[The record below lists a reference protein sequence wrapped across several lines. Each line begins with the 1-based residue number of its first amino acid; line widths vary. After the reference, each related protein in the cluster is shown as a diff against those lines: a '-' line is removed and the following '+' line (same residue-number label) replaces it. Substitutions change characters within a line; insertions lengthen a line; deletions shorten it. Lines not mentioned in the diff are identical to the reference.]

1 MTTMRDMMTDETQKL
16 RDAIE
21 DVVLDEDDPEI
32 GAIQQIYGID
42 RYAAEERVYGQLQIE
57 AYEKIVD
64 EYESKYKSKN
74 GEDVYD
80 REIVDH
86 VDWQEVEANHSSLSQ
101 RDSKD
106 TQEHVHVLGDPEED
120 IGKRTKPPFDY
131 INPQRL
137 SDLMT
142 LGFSDVQIAQTLSV
156 SPESV
161 ERARSLYSSG
171 VSSKPRYL

>member
-1 MTTMRDMMTDETQKL
+1 MVDMTD
-16 RDAIE
+16 
-21 DVVLDEDDPEI
+21 VVPDEDEGIGGEI
-32 GAIQQIYGID
+32 GAIQQAYGVD
-42 RYAAEERVYGQLQIE
+42 YFTA
-57 AYEKIVD
+57 EKIVETNN
-64 EYESKYKSKN
+64 EYPDDESKYKSK
-74 GEDVYD
+74 GDDVYD

-131 INPQRL
+131 VNPQRL
-137 SDLMT
+137 SDLVT

-161 ERARSLYSSG
+161 ERARSLY
-171 VSSKPRYL
+171 L

>member
-42 RYAAEERVYGQLQIE
+42 CYAAEERVYGQLQIE
-57 AYEKIVD
+57 AYEKIVN
-64 EYESKYKSKN
+64 EYESKYKSK

-120 IGKRTKPPFDY
+120 IGERTKPPFDY
-131 INPQRL
+131 IDPQRL
-137 SDLMT
+137 SDLVT

>member
-1 MTTMRDMMTDETQKL
+1 MVDMTD
-16 RDAIE
+16 
-21 DVVLDEDDPEI
+21 VVPDEDDPEI

-42 RYAAEERVYGQLQIE
+42 CYAAEERVYGQLQIE

-86 VDWQEVEANHSSLSQ
+86 VDWQEVEANHSRCSFTSSQ

-106 TQEHVHVLGDPEED
+106 TQEYVHALGDPEED

-131 INPQRL
+131 VNPQRL
-137 SDLMT
+137 SDLVT

-161 ERARSLYSSG
+161 ERARSLY
-171 VSSKPRYL
+171 L